1 MPALAS
7 SRRVAA
13 GDDGLRVGVDEV
25 VLHDEKAKVGV
36 FVLAVGRQL
45 LEVVE
50 ELHDLL
56 VGAVAERPEEGR
68 RVELPAAAALV
79 HEAPH
84 DVVRVEHH
92 LDPVAAVGDDPH
104 GEERLAVG
112 VDLLLAGDARAAVQL
127 RDDHALGAV
136 DDERAVR
143 RHDRHVAEE
152 HLFLADVLAVLQAEG
167 RLEGADVAL
176 AVHQRLEIAL
186 LLGLELVAHEVELVA
201 AVVRGDGEYLLEYG
215 LKALVL
221 PLLRVDVALEEVA
234 VRLRLD
240 VNQVRHRRLHA
251 MELAE
256 YLAFCAH

>member
-1 MPALAS
+1 MMS
-7 SRRVAA
+7 
-13 GDDGLRVGVDEV
+13 
-25 VLHDEKAKVGV
+25 
-36 FVLAVGRQL
+36 FVSI
-45 LEVVE
+45 
-50 ELHDLL
+50 
-56 VGAVAERPEEGR
+56 
-68 RVELPAAAALV
+68 
-79 HEAPH
+79 
-84 DVVRVEHH
+84 VRVEHH

-136 DDERAVR
+136 DDERAVG